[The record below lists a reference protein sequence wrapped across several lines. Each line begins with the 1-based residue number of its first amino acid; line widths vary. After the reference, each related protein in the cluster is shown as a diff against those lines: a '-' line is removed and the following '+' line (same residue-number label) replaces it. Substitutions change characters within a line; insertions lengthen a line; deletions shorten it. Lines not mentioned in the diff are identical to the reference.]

1 MFRYACVF
9 LLLAGAMGA
18 QQLQPLGIGLET
30 LPYPY
35 PVHFIP
41 LTIEAQD
48 LRMAYMDVPA
58 ATPNGRVAVLMH
70 GKNFGGYYF
79 ANVVAMLNVAGYR
92 VIVPDQIGWGRSS
105 KPDIHYSFHLLA
117 ANTAHLLDTL
127 GIQQAVVLGHS
138 TGGMLAVRFAL
149 LYPERTSAL
158 VLEDPLGLEDYRVG
172 PGQTDE
178 ELYQTELH
186 NDPEKIRAVYRR
198 YFVTLG
204 PEVWGPLAEVPIRVL
219 MSGEYPR
226 WAKASALAYQMI
238 YQQPVRYEYRDLKP
252 PTLIIVGDQDHT
264 APINAKAPPELRAK
278 MGNFVEL
285 AHQAAKDIPRGQAV
299 VIANCGHIPHLE
311 HPDEFRDALLKFL
324 K

>member
-1 MFRYACVF
+1 M
-9 LLLAGAMGA
+9 LAGAAGA

-30 LPYPY
+30 LPYPN

-48 LRMAYMDVPA
+48 LRMAYMDVPSR
-58 ATPNGRVAVLMH
+58 TPNGRVVVLMH

-79 ANVVAMLNVAGYR
+79 ANVIAMLNAAGYR

-105 KPDIHYSFHLLA
+105 KPNIHYSFQMLA

-127 GIQQAVVLGHS
+127 GIQRAAVLGHS

-149 LYPERTSAL
+149 TYPERTEAL
-158 VLEDPLGLEDYRVG
+158 ILEDPLGMEDYRVS
-172 PGQTDE
+172 PPQTDD
-178 ELYQTELH
+178 ELYQNELH
-186 NDPEKIRAVYRR
+186 NDPEKIRGTFQR
-198 YFVTLG
+198 YFVTAG

-238 YQQPVRYEYRDLKP
+238 YQQPVRYEYHELKP
-252 PTLIIVGDQDHT
+252 PVLIIVGDKDRT
-264 APINAKAPPELRAK
+264 APLSPKASPELREK
-278 MGNFVEL
+278 MGHFVDL
-285 AHQAAKDIPRGQAV
+285 ARQAAKDIPLGQVAV
-299 VIANCGHIPHLE
+299 IPDCGHIPHLE
-311 HPDEFRDALLKFL
+311 YPEKFRLALMNFL
-324 K
+324 NAQPR